1 MDTKTLS
8 FTVALVGTALALLI
22 VIFAVYR
29 KERGLSIYAAGFLA
43 AVVGF
48 LLFIAQALLPRSM
61 GNILANM
68 LILFF
73 QLSLAWG
80 LRVRSRLGSGW
91 PRRFWMYLLVWL
103 IALVVLTTVFES
115 FTLRA
120 ILFSAFIILA
130 ALEFLIAFTRIQPAI
145 SKIVYRAVWCIT
157 LSFSLLHAVR
167 IVLLMAYSSVQ
178 TRLTDN
184 TFVSIYTFTFT
195 SFFAILWAGL
205 ILLIDVA
212 DLFEQLGHK
221 NKALELM
228 ATSDKL
234 TGLKN
239 RHSLDARLDSEI
251 ERSLRYSEPL
261 SIILFDIDHF
271 KRVNDTWGH
280 PAGDEVLK
288 QMARI
293 ASTRLRGPD
302 DLYRWGGE
310 EFLIV
315 APHTDL
321 QGSLALAEKL
331 RAAIEADTFPLVGP
345 LTSSFGVAEF
355 QPAEDRDAWFK
366 RVDQALY
373 RAKNTGR
380 NKVVGFGEQE
390 SMPVASVRIDW
401 RSEWSS
407 GNRVIDD
414 GHRALLELFNS
425 LLDISLSE
433 TDREKWMP
441 GMEALLEHVVAHFAD
456 EEKILSELGYPDLVS
471 HSALHSDLVQK
482 SLALAA
488 RVKTGAGSVTEL
500 FDFLVNQIVVGHMVN
515 ADSFFFEY
523 TRAQ

>member
-48 LLFIAQALLPRSM
+48 VLFVAQALLPRSM

-68 LILFF
+68 LIMFF

-80 LRVRSRLGSGW
+80 LRVHSRLGSGW
-91 PRRFWMYLLVWL
+91 PRRFWLYLLMWL
-103 IALVVLTTVFES
+103 LALVVLTAAFDS
-115 FTLRA
+115 FALRA

-130 ALEFLIAFTRIQPAI
+130 AVEFLVAFTRIQPAI
-145 SKIVYRAVWCIT
+145 SKIVNRTVWSIT
-157 LSFSLLHAVR
+157 LSFCLLHAVR
-167 IVLLMAYSSVQ
+167 IVLLTVYSSGQ
-178 TRLTDN
+178 TRLMDN

-195 SFFAILWAGL
+195 AFFAILWAGL

-212 DLFEQLGHK
+212 DLFEQLGCK

-239 RHSLDARLDSEI
+239 RHSLDARLESEI
-251 ERSLRYSEPL
+251 ERSIRYSEPL

-310 EFLIV
+310 EFLVV

-321 QGSLALAEKL
+321 QGALALAEKL
-331 RAAIEADTFPLVGP
+331 RAAIEADTFPSVGT
-345 LTSSFGVAEF
+345 LTASFGAAEF
-355 QPAEDRDAWFK
+355 QSAEDCDAWFK

-380 NKVVGFGEQE
+380 NRVVGFGEQE
-390 SMPVASVRIDW
+390 SMPVASVRIAW
-401 RSEWSS
+401 RSDWSS

-414 GHRALLELFNS
+414 EHRRLLELSNG

-433 TDREKWMP
+433 KDNEEWMP
-441 GMEALLEHVVAHFAD
+441 GMEALLEHVVAHFAH
-456 EEKILSELGYPDLVS
+456 EEKILSELGYPDLAG
-471 HSALHSDLVQK
+471 HSVLHRDLVQK
-482 SLALAA
+482 SLTLAA
-488 RVKTGAGSVTEL
+488 RLRTGTGSATEL
-500 FDFLVNQIVVGHMVN
+500 FDFLVNQVVVGHMIK
-515 ADSFFFEY
+515 ADSVFFEY
-523 TRAQ
+523 TRAH